1 MSNVTTVPDRPVAAA
16 PDRAPAADAALL
28 VYRGFKFG
36 AAFFGWLI
44 AIAMSVLLSAAVS
57 AVALLTAEILD
68 YNRGDAEAAPAAAGL
83 TASVMGIAVITI
95 AFYSGGYV
103 AGRLARFDGARNG
116 FGVWLIAILVAIL
129 AAGAG
134 ALLNS
139 QYDWLGDVQRPD
151 IALSTEAMAT
161 GGVIAGVAL
170 LVLTLLSAVVGG
182 KSGQRYHEK
191 IDRLVAEEY

>member
-1 MSNVTTVPDRPVAAA
+1 MVAADRP
-16 PDRAPAADAALL
+16 PAADAALL

-68 YNRGDAEAAPAAAGL
+68 YGRGDAEAAPAAAGL
-83 TASVMGIAVITI
+83 TASVMAIVVIAV

-116 FGVWLIAILVAIL
+116 FGVWMVAVLVAVL

-139 QYDWLGDVQRPD
+139 QYDWLSDLQRPD
-151 IALSTEAMAT
+151 VALSNGTLAT
-161 GGVIAGVAL
+161 GGVIAAVAL
-170 LVLTLLSAVVGG
+170 IVVTLLAAVIGG
-182 KSGQRYHEK
+182 KTGQRYHEK
-191 IDRLVAEEY
+191 IDRLIADE

>member
-1 MSNVTTVPDRPVAAA
+1 MVAT
-16 PDRAPAADAALL
+16 DTEPATDNELL

-44 AIAMSVLLSAAVS
+44 AIAMGVLLSAAVS
-57 AVALLTAEILD
+57 AVAALTAEILD
-68 YNRGDAEAAPAAAGL
+68 YRRGDAAAQPAAAGI
-83 TASVMGIAVITI
+83 TAATMAIVVMGV

-116 FGVWLIAILVAIL
+116 FGVWMVALLVLVL

-139 QYDWLGDVQRPD
+139 QYDWLSDVRRPD
-151 IALSTEAMAT
+151 IALSTEAMTT
-161 GGVIAGVAL
+161 GGVLATAAM
-170 LVLTLLSAVVGG
+170 LVVTLLTAVIGG
-182 KSGQRYHEK
+182 KAGQRYHDK
-191 IDRLVAEEY
+191 IDRLL

>member
-1 MSNVTTVPDRPVAAA
+1 MSNVTTVPDQPVVAA
-16 PDRAPAADAALL
+16 DRPPAADAALL

-68 YNRGDAEAAPAAAGL
+68 YGRGDAEAAPAAAGL
-83 TASVMGIAVITI
+83 TASVMAIVVIAV

-116 FGVWLIAILVAIL
+116 FGVWMVAVLVAVL

-139 QYDWLGDVQRPD
+139 QYDWLSDLQRPD
-151 IALSTEAMAT
+151 VALSNGTLAT
-161 GGVIAGVAL
+161 GGVIAAVAL
-170 LVLTLLSAVVGG
+170 IVVTLLAAVIGG
-182 KSGQRYHEK
+182 KTGQRYHEK
-191 IDRLVAEEY
+191 IDRLIADE

>member
-1 MSNVTTVPDRPVAAA
+1 MSNVTTVPDRPLVA
-16 PDRAPAADAALL
+16 PDRPPAADAALL

-44 AIAMSVLLSAAVS
+44 AIAMTVLLSAAVS
-57 AVALLTAEILD
+57 AVAMLTAEILD

-83 TASVMGIAVITI
+83 TAAVMAIVVIAV

-116 FGVWLIAILVAIL
+116 FGVWMVAVLVAVL

-139 QYDWLGDVQRPD
+139 QYDWLTDIQRPD
-151 IALSTEAMAT
+151 IALSNGTLAT
-161 GGVIAGVAL
+161 GGVIAAVA
-170 LVLTLLSAVVGG
+170 VIVVTLLAAIIGG
-182 KSGQRYHEK
+182 KAGQRYHEK
-191 IDRLVAEEY
+191 IDRLIESE

>member
-1 MSNVTTVPDRPVAAA
+1 MSNVTTAPDRPLVA

-36 AAFFGWLI
+36 AAFFGWLV

-68 YNRGDAEAAPAAAGL
+68 YSRTDAEAAPAAAGL
-83 TASVMGIAVITI
+83 TASVMAIVVIAV

-116 FGVWLIAILVAIL
+116 FGVWMVTVLVTVL

-139 QYDWLGDVQRPD
+139 QYDWLSDVQRPD
-151 IALSTEAMAT
+151 IALSDGALAT
-161 GGVIAGVAL
+161 GGVIGAVA
-170 LVLTLLSAVVGG
+170 VIVVTLLAALIGG
-182 KSGQRYHEK
+182 KAGQRYHEK
-191 IDRLVAEEY
+191 IDRLIEAD

>member
-16 PDRAPAADAALL
+16 PDRQPAADAALL

-44 AIAMSVLLSAAVS
+44 AISMAVLLSAAVS

-68 YNRGDAEAAPAAAGL
+68 YNRSDAESAPAAAGL
-83 TASVMGIAVITI
+83 TASVMGIVVIAV

-116 FGVWLIAILVAIL
+116 FGVWMVAVLVAVL
-129 AAGAG
+129 TAGAG

-151 IALSTEAMAT
+151 IALSTETLAT
-161 GGVIAGVAL
+161 GGVIAAVAL
-170 LVLTLLSAVVGG
+170 IVVTLLSAIVGG

-191 IDRLVAEEY
+191 IDRLIASED